1 MDPFARFV
9 LAVADPAALLP
20 LDEASLCIAAV
31 LDPGVD
37 VEHGLHQLDV
47 LAARC
52 PAPTLD
58 ALMRHLFGSKG
69 EGFRGNVDDYY
80 DPRNSFLHEVLRR
93 RVGIP
98 ITLSLVAMEVGR
110 RLGVPMDGVG
120 MPGHFLLRDKV
131 DPSVF
136 CDPFNGGRFLDAA
149 GCEQLFRSVAG
160 PERPWYPGFLDP
172 VPRPAIVA
180 RMLAN
185 LQGVYERRG
194 DLVAHGAVA
203 RLRLAMPD
211 VSQAERAT
219 LETSLARWN

>member
-1 MDPFARFV
+1 MDPFARFT
-9 LAVADPAALLP
+9 LAVADPAGLLP
-20 LDEASLCIAAV
+20 LDEATLCIAAV

-37 VEHGLHQLDV
+37 VEANLQVLDE

-52 PAPTLD
+52 PSPTLD
-58 ALMRHLFGSKG
+58 ALMRHLFGAKG
-69 EGFRGNVDDYY
+69 EGFRGNPEDYY

-98 ITLSLVAMEVGR
+98 ISLCVLAMEVGR

-131 DPSVF
+131 DTSVF
-136 CDPFNGGRFLDAA
+136 CDPYNRGRFLDAA
-149 GCEQLFRSVAG
+149 GCESLFRSTVG
-160 PERPWYPGFLDP
+160 SERPWYPGFLDP

-180 RMLAN
+180 RVLAN
-185 LQGVYERRG
+185 LHGIYERRR
-194 DLVAHGAVA
+194 DLLARGAVA

-211 VSQAERAT
+211 LPQAERSA